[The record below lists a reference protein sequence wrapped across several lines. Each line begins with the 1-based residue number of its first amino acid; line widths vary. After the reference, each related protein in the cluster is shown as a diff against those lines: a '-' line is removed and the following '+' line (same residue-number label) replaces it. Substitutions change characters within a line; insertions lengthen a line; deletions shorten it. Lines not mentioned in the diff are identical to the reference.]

1 MSEAPSQF
9 ILISVENQDSIER
22 NEQCIPPSPK
32 PSPQSTSRTRGA
44 SPPNNGG
51 SPKSPATTI
60 VQAVDASRDT
70 SRIRARVTSSHFVG
84 RTGELAELELAL
96 REAAGESPVVVLLSG
111 DSGVGKTRLIREFE
125 RRATAGDALVL
136 RGEAVEEADGELPY
150 APVIGA
156 LRPLVRA
163 RHPAL
168 DALGRGS
175 RAQLAA
181 LLPGLDEESGAS
193 DVNDPS
199 AQVRLFEAL
208 LELLDVLS
216 EERPVVLVLEDLH
229 WGDRST
235 RTFVDF
241 LARSLR
247 GERVVLLLSY
257 RTDELHRRHPF
268 RTLLSELDRLER
280 ARRIALEPFD
290 REELAEVLADILGE
304 APSEKLVQRLFERS
318 EGNPLYSEEL
328 LAAGLDG
335 RGAAPQSLRDAFM
348 LRIERLSPDAQ
359 SAARVIAAGRALD
372 EPMIAEVSGI
382 EPDAL
387 HVALREAVS
396 EQVLVACEPT
406 RLSFRHALL
415 REALYD
421 DLLPGERSELHLA
434 LARAF
439 EDRAD
444 YENDQGVELAS
455 AIARHY
461 ATAGDQPAAL
471 RATVQAALAARE
483 VHAYGDAAD
492 LAERA
497 LDLWPRVPDADQMI
511 PLDHVELLGI
521 AAAAHS
527 IAGDRGRA
535 DVLLQ
540 RALKEL
546 DPDSDPRRYADLL
559 ARLSR
564 SQWALN
570 RGSEAV
576 ETAEQA
582 LSMLPAD
589 DISRERATIL
599 VWTSRVR
606 YLRGRY
612 REALKEGREAL
623 DTAIAAGDRH
633 SESEVLNTLGMAGIV
648 TGSIDGG
655 IESLRR
661 AIDIA
666 REDDDVDGMGTAY
679 SNLADTLSLAGRTS
693 QALETA
699 KEGMAAVAGRL
710 RAHDWMSLTVSDLAF
725 EAGDWASARE
735 HLVPSGLPLVGR
747 QLIFRH
753 LREAE
758 LALGVGD
765 EETAAECLEELEP
778 LVANSSEPQWI
789 GAYGALLAELRRRR
803 RDLAGAR
810 AAVTYALDRM
820 ELCTDDVMRIARVT
834 AAGMR
839 VEADIAERARDL
851 REKADERDAVSRARI
866 HMQRLRAAASEGGP
880 VERAWQAVGAA
891 ELARARG
898 RNDPKLW
905 ITAAR
910 EWETMG
916 RPYVRVYSLWRATEA
931 YVEAGDR
938 AAGCSCVETALEEA
952 RKLGARWLEDE
963 LVALAQRARLEL
975 TDDAGSGSASD
986 SGPGSGAGGGSN
998 GAEDPF
1004 GLTARERQVLAL
1016 VAEGATNRQIG
1027 AALFMAEKT
1036 ASVHVSR
1043 ILSKLGVRSRT
1054 QAAAVAHRLHL
1065 D

>member
-1 MSEAPSQF
+1 M
-9 ILISVENQDSIER
+9 
-22 NEQCIPPSPK
+22 
-32 PSPQSTSRTRGA
+32 RT
-44 SPPNNGG
+44 
-51 SPKSPATTI
+51 
-60 VQAVDASRDT
+60 
-70 SRIRARVTSSHFVG
+70 RVTSSRFVG
-84 RTGELAELELAL
+84 RIGELAELELAL
-96 REAAGESPVVVLLSG
+96 REAAAECPAVVLLG
-111 DSGVGKTRLIREFE
+111 GESGVGKTRLVREFE
-125 RRATAGDALVL
+125 RRCEQGEALVL

-150 APVIGA
+150 APLIGA

-168 DALGRGS
+168 EALGRGS

-181 LLPGLDEESGAS
+181 LLPGLDEDAAAS
-193 DVNDPS
+193 DGTDPS
-199 AQVRLFEAL
+199 AQVRLFEGL
-208 LELLDVLS
+208 LELIDVLS
-216 EERPVVLVLEDLH
+216 EESPVVLVLEDLH
-229 WGDRST
+229 WADRST

-247 GERVVLLLSY
+247 GERVVLVLTY
-257 RTDELHRRHPF
+257 RTDELHRRHPL
-268 RTLLSELDRLER
+268 RTLLSELDRIDR
-280 ARRIALEPFD
+280 ARRIQLEPFD
-290 REELAEVLADILGE
+290 REELTEALTDILGE
-304 APSEKLVQRLFERS
+304 PPSAKLVERLYERS
-318 EGNPLYSEEL
+318 EGNPLYTEEL

-348 LRIERLSPDAQ
+348 LRIERLSAGAR
-359 SAARVIAAGRALD
+359 SAARVIAAGRSLD

-387 HVALREAVS
+387 HAALREAVT
-396 EQVLVACEPT
+396 EQVLVACDPG

-444 YENDQGVELAS
+444 YQNDRGVELAS

-497 LDLWPRVPDADQMI
+497 LELWPRVPDADQMI

-527 IAGDRGRA
+527 VAGDRGRA
-535 DVLLQ
+535 EVLLQ
-540 RALKEL
+540 HALKEL
-546 DPDSDPRRYADLL
+546 DPDAEPRRYSELL
-559 ARLSR
+559 ASLSR
-564 SQWALN
+564 AQWSLN
-570 RGSEAV
+570 RGNEAI
-576 ETAEQA
+576 ETAERA
-582 LSMLPAD
+582 LSMLPPD
-589 DISRERATIL
+589 EISRERASLLAWAARTRL
-599 VWTSRVR
+599 
-606 YLRGRY
+606 LRGRY
-612 REALKEGREAL
+612 RHALTEGEAAL
-623 DTAIAAGDRH
+623 ATAVAAGDRR
-633 SESEVLNTLGMAGIV
+633 SESETLNTLGMTQIVLGKIDEGIV
-648 TGSIDGG
+648 R
-655 IESLRR
+655 LRR
-661 AIDIA
+661 AIEIA
-666 REDDDVDGMGTAY
+666 REDDDIDGVSTAY
-679 SNLADTLSLAGRTS
+679 SNLADMLSIAGRTP

-699 KEGMAAVAGRL
+699 KEGLAAVSGRVA
-710 RAHDWMSLTVSDLAF
+710 RPHDWMSLTVSDLAF
-725 EAGDWASARE
+725 EAGEWETARQY
-735 HLVPSGLPLVGR
+735 LIPKAAQLAGR

-758 LALGVGD
+758 FALGVGD
-765 EETAAECLEELEP
+765 DKTAAECLEAAEP
-778 LVANSSEPQWI
+778 LVARSSEPQWI
-789 GAYGALLAELRRRR
+789 GAFGTLLAELRRRQ
-803 RDLAGAR
+803 RDLTGAR
-810 AAVTYALDRM
+810 AAVADALDRI

-839 VEADIAERARDL
+839 VEADIAQRARDL
-851 REKADERDAVSRARI
+851 RDRADERDALARSRI

-880 VERAWQAVGAA
+880 VERAWRAVGAA

-898 RNDPKLW
+898 RSDAKLW
-905 ITAAR
+905 TVAAR
-910 EWETMG
+910 EWEAMS
-916 RPYVRVYSLWRATEA
+916 RPFQRALALWRATEA
-931 YVEAGDR
+931 HVEAGDR
-938 AAGCSCVETALEEA
+938 TAACASAQQAVEIAD
-952 RKLGARWLEDE
+952 RLGAQWLVDE
-963 LVALAQRARLEL
+963 LSALAQRARLDLGEESAER
-975 TDDAGSGSASD
+975 TRPDAN
-986 SGPGSGAGGGSN
+986 GAG
-998 GAEDPF
+998 EDPF

-1043 ILSKLGVRSRT
+1043 ILAKLGVRSRT
-1054 QAAAVAHRLHL
+1054 QAAAVAHRHHL

>member
-1 MSEAPSQF
+1 MRVRTAPATSALRPKSQHVRGPQGWSKGCVGLTGCVLPMSEAPSQF

-60 VQAVDASRDT
+60 VEAVDASRDT

-497 LDLWPRVPDADQMI
+497 LELWPGVPDADKSI
-511 PLDHVELLGI
+511 PLDHVKLLGI
-521 AAAAHS
+521 AAAAHGVV
-527 IAGDRGRA
+527 GDRGRSE
-535 DVLLQ
+535 VLLT

-546 DPDSDPRRYADLL
+546 DPDSDPRRYAELL
-559 ARLSR
+559 QRLSR
-564 SQWALN
+564 SQWSLN
-570 RGSEAV
+570 RGAEAM
-576 ETAEQA
+576 ETAERA
-582 LSMLPAD
+582 LSMVPPDEVSA
-589 DISRERATIL
+589 ERASL
-599 VWTSRVR
+599 LAWTARIR

-612 REALKEGREAL
+612 REALTEGRDAL
-623 DTAIAAGDRH
+623 NAAVAAGDRR

-648 TGSIDGG
+648 TGFVDEGST
-655 IESLRR
+655 SLRR
-661 AIDIA
+661 AIEIA
-666 REDDDVDGMGTAY
+666 REDDDVDGLGTAY
-679 SNLADTLSLAGRTS
+679 SNLADTLSLAGRTP

-699 KEGMAAVAGRL
+699 KEGLRAVSGRAGRPQ
-710 RAHDWMSLTVSDLAF
+710 DWMTLSVSDLSF
-725 EAGDWASARE
+725 EAGDWKAARE
-735 HLVPSGLPLVGR
+735 YLAQASPGPRLVGR
-747 QLIFRH
+747 QLMFRY
-753 LREAE
+753 LREADQ
-758 LALGVGD
+758 ALGAGD
-765 EETAAECLEELEP
+765 DDTASDRLDELEP
-778 LVANSSEPQWI
+778 LVARSSEP
-789 GAYGALLAELRRRR
+789 
-803 RDLAGAR
+803 
-810 AAVTYALDRM
+810 
-820 ELCTDDVMRIARVT
+820 
-834 AAGMR
+834 
-839 VEADIAERARDL
+839 
-851 REKADERDAVSRARI
+851 
-866 HMQRLRAAASEGGP
+866 
-880 VERAWQAVGAA
+880 
-891 ELARARG
+891 
-898 RNDPKLW
+898 
-905 ITAAR
+905 
-910 EWETMG
+910 
-916 RPYVRVYSLWRATEA
+916 
-931 YVEAGDR
+931 
-938 AAGCSCVETALEEA
+938 
-952 RKLGARWLEDE
+952 
-963 LVALAQRARLEL
+963 
-975 TDDAGSGSASD
+975 
-986 SGPGSGAGGGSN
+986 
-998 GAEDPF
+998 
-1004 GLTARERQVLAL
+1004 
-1016 VAEGATNRQIG
+1016 
-1027 AALFMAEKT
+1027 
-1036 ASVHVSR
+1036 
-1043 ILSKLGVRSRT
+1043 
-1054 QAAAVAHRLHL
+1054 
-1065 D
+1065 

>member
-1 MSEAPSQF
+1 M
-9 ILISVENQDSIER
+9 
-22 NEQCIPPSPK
+22 
-32 PSPQSTSRTRGA
+32 
-44 SPPNNGG
+44 
-51 SPKSPATTI
+51 
-60 VQAVDASRDT
+60 
-70 SRIRARVTSSHFVG
+70 RARVTSSHFVG

-96 REAAGESPVVVLLSG
+96 REAASESPVVALLSG

-125 RRATAGDALVL
+125 RRATDGGALVL

-181 LLPGLDEESGAS
+181 LLPGLDEEAGAS

-199 AQVRLFEAL
+199 AQVRLFEGL

-216 EERPVVLVLEDLH
+216 QERPVILVLEDLH
-229 WGDRST
+229 WADRST

-247 GERVVLLLSY
+247 RERVVLLLSY
-257 RTDELHRRHPF
+257 RTDELHRRHPL
-268 RTLLSELDRLER
+268 RTLLSELDRLDR
-280 ARRIALEPFD
+280 ARRIQLEPFD

-304 APSEKLVQRLFERS
+304 APSAKLVQRLFERS
-318 EGNPLYSEEL
+318 EGNPLYTEEL

-359 SAARVIAAGRALD
+359 SAARVIAAGRSLD
-372 EPMIAEVSGI
+372 EPTIAEVSGI

-444 YENDQGVELAS
+444 NENDQGVDLAS
-455 AIARHY
+455 AIAHHY

-483 VHAYGDAAD
+483 VHAYGDAAN

-511 PLDHVELLGI
+511 PLDHIELLGI

-527 IAGDRGRA
+527 VAGDRGRA

-546 DPDSDPRRYADLL
+546 DPDSDPRRYSALL

-564 SQWALN
+564 SQWSLN

-576 ETAEQA
+576 ETAERA

-589 DISRERATIL
+589 ELSSERASIL
-599 VWTSRVR
+599 AWAARVR

-623 DTAIAAGDRH
+623 DTAVAAGDRR

-648 TGSIDGG
+648 TGSIDEG

-661 AIDIA
+661 AVEIA
-666 REDDDVDGMGTAY
+666 REDDDLDGVGTAY
-679 SNLADTLSLAGRTS
+679 SNLAETLSLAGRTT

-699 KEGMAAVAGRL
+699 KEGMAAVSGKL
-710 RAHDWMSLTVSDLAF
+710 RIHDWMSLTVSDLSL
-725 EAGDWASARE
+725 EAGDWKAARANLE
-735 HLVPSGLPLVGR
+735 AAAPAPQLAGR
-747 QLIFRH
+747 LLIFRH

-765 EETAAECLEELEP
+765 EETAAECLEEVEP
-778 LVANSSEPQWI
+778 LVATSSEPQFI
-789 GAYGALLAELRRRR
+789 GAYGALLAELRRRQ

-810 AAVTYALDRM
+810 AAVTNALDRM

-839 VEADIAERARDL
+839 VEGDIAERARDL
-851 REKADERDAVSRARI
+851 REKADERGAVARARI

-880 VERAWQAVGAA
+880 VERAWRAVGAA

-898 RNDPKLW
+898 RGDPKLW
-905 ITAAR
+905 VTAAR
-910 EWETMG
+910 EWESIA

-938 AAGCSCVETALEEA
+938 SAGCEAAGTALEEA

-975 TDDAGSGSASD
+975 GDDGDGGAASD
-986 SGPGSGAGGGSN
+986 GTPDGRAGAGSN
-998 GAEDPF
+998 GAGEDPF

-1043 ILSKLGVRSRT
+1043 ILSKLGVKSRT